1 MTDMTD
7 MTNINSEQIA
17 AEARIREHFANC
29 ITHRQLEFLTL
40 YICCEDHPIT
50 DRELEVAS
58 NIYTRGY
65 NQAIR
70 DVRGDLIDM
79 PNI

>member
-1 MTDMTD
+1 
-7 MTNINSEQIA
+7 MTNNDNIDYQA
-17 AEARIREHFANC
+17 VKAEAKERIKKKFSHC
-29 ITHRQLEFLTL
+29 VTTRQIEFLTL
-40 YICCEDHPIT
+40 YICGEDHEVT

-58 NIYTRGY
+58 DIYTRGY

-70 DVRGDLIDM
+70 DIRGAAVCL